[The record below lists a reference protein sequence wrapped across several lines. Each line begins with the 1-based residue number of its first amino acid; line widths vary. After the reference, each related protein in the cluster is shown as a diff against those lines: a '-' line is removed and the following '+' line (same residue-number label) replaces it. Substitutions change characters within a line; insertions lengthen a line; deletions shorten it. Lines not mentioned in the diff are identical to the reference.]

1 MYLIAF
7 VAFSLLTVCSL
18 LYAAAFNR
26 RLWRLQG
33 HLTAL
38 ETRLNLISSENSLR
52 SEWIND
58 LQLAMTKNNE
68 HIAHL
73 TLQSADFA
81 SFKTGILSAEI
92 EKKQR
97 HLREHAAQNAVKKV
111 RKPTPTRKRKS
122 K

>member
-1 MYLIAF
+1 MYLIPF
-7 VAFSLLTVCSL
+7 VVLSLLTLCGL

-33 HLTAL
+33 HLTNL

-58 LQLAMTKNNE
+58 LQLATTKNNE

-81 SFKTGILSAEI
+81 CFKKEAAAFTRACRAEPTVM
-92 EKKQR
+92 
-97 HLREHAAQNAVKKV
+97 AAVKKV
-111 RKPTPTRKRKS
+111 RKPIPVRKRKS

>member
-1 MYLIAF
+1 MYLIPF
-7 VAFSLLTVCSL
+7 VAFSLLTVCGL

-33 HLTAL
+33 HLTNL

-92 EKKQR
+92 EK
-97 HLREHAAQNAVKKV
+97 EAEAF
-111 RKPTPTRKRKS
+111 TRACRAECS
-122 K
+122 EESP